1 MSKTKIPTAP
11 TSPLQTAEMSALGH
25 EQTTRHVHIMSVIP
39 LKADIHQREWHVRKV
54 PEADIAFVFG
64 AKVSRQA
71 PHQQAIGTT
80 RIQ

>member
-1 MSKTKIPTAP
+1 
-11 TSPLQTAEMSALGH
+11 
-25 EQTTRHVHIMSVIP
+25 MSVIP
-39 LKADIHQREWHVRKV
+39 LKADIHQREWHVRYV

-71 PHQQAIGTT
+71 PHQQANGTT